1 MNISLENII
10 DRVNIDSIGT
20 RDLTLSPE
28 EFFMDTEGKLRLKNT
43 DIRYDFNDWS
53 LSQACSSLGM
63 PIRYERRLMDMNP
76 MLLSKQFNY
85 WKNMTDK
92 PVLLRTKN
100 SRIRGYLSTSY
111 SIYNNSELCDT
122 LKDISQNT
130 DFGDPSSFYM
140 DEKRFHI
147 RFVIDSPIDAGKTV
161 IGLNDILKTGVDITN
176 SEVGAASVSIVPMVY
191 RLVCTNGLRAWR
203 RNSESEQL
211 SFRHSRKDT
220 SQFHS
225 LINGAIVSALDSN
238 HELLDKFIASK
249 QIDVLDPN
257 KIIEDLLTRNKFT
270 QTDIKNVQ
278 EEYALEPDPTK
289 YGIINAITGAA
300 KKYGNEERLQ
310 MESFAG
316 KLLTLSVA

>member
-1 MNISLENII
+1 MNISLSNII
-10 DRVNIDSIGT
+10 DMVNYDSIGT

-28 EFFMDTEGKLRLKNT
+28 EFFMDSEGKIRLRNTNLK
-43 DIRYDFNDWS
+43 YELNDGS
-53 LSQACSSLGM
+53 LSQACNSLGM
-63 PIRYERRLMDMNP
+63 PARYEKKVMDTNP
-76 MLLSKQFNY
+76 LLLSKQFNF
-85 WKNMTDK
+85 WKGITDK
-92 PVLLRTKN
+92 PVLLRTKD

-130 DFGDPSSFYM
+130 DFGEPSSFDL

-300 KKYGNEERLQ
+300 KRYGNEERLQ

-316 KLLTLSVA
+316 KVLSANVA